1 MKKILFSTVIT
12 SMASAYFAA
21 VPAFAGSGTGPGA
34 NSSNFSGTKNTT
46 PLGFRGVG
54 QSFSGTAG
62 FNDGIRGQASS
73 LRQRLSIARD
83 AASRGAVP
91 APQPPLET
99 IVVQPDPEYVPPAK
113 VKPVKQV
120 KPKIRGR
127 G

>member
-1 MKKILFSTVIT
+1 MKKIIFSMVAT
-12 SMASAYFAA
+12 SAICLAA
-21 VPAFAGSGTGPGA
+21 LDAPKSIAGVP
-34 NSSNFSGTKNTT
+34 NSNYGGTKNTT
-46 PLGFRGVG
+46 PLGFRGAG

-83 AASRGAVP
+83 AASRGAAP

-99 IVVQPDPEYVPPAK
+99 IVVQPDPEYVAPAT
-113 VKPVKQV
+113 VKPAKQV
-120 KPKIRGR
+120 KPRIRGR

>member
-1 MKKILFSTVIT
+1 MKKIIFSMIAT
-12 SMASAYFAA
+12 SAICLAA
-21 VPAFAGSGTGPGA
+21 LPALATPTPGSSGNG
-34 NSSNFSGTKNTT
+34 SNYGGTKNVT
-46 PLGFRGVG
+46 PLGFRGNG

-83 AASRGAVP
+83 AASRGAAP

-99 IVVQPDPEYVPPAK
+99 IVVQPDPEYVAPAT
-113 VKPVKQV
+113 VKPAKQV
-120 KPKIRGR
+120 KPRIRGR

>member
-1 MKKILFSTVIT
+1 MKKILFNAVIT
-12 SMASAYFAA
+12 SIASAYFAA
-21 VPAFAGSGTGPGA
+21 LPVFAGVSLGKG

-46 PLGFRGVG
+46 PLGFRGNG

-83 AASRGAVP
+83 AASRGAAP

-99 IVVQPDPEYVPPAK
+99 IVVQPDPEYVAPAT
-113 VKPVKQV
+113 VKPTKQV
-120 KPKIRGR
+120 KPRIRGR